1 MTSKSSNVSFFGLLT
16 IVFIV
21 LKLLNKIDWS
31 WFWVLSPLF
40 LPVTIIIIGVLIWAV
55 VKGVFKTIKQR
66 NGIKIFE
73 KIKDN
78 KLDNNLSEKYKSKW
92 QERYSQVLESQKKI
106 ENLKKGKYDEGLENF
121 NINNP
126 KK

>member
-92 QERYSQVLESQKKI
+92 QERYSQVLENQKKI

>member
-66 NGIKIFE
+66 NGIKILE

>member
-1 MTSKSSNVSFFGLLT
+1 MTSKSSSVSFFGLLT

-31 WFWVLSPLF
+31 WSWVLSPLF

-66 NGIKIFE
+66 NGIKILE

-92 QERYSQVLESQKKI
+92 QERYSQVLENQKKI

>member
-1 MTSKSSNVSFFGLLT
+1 MTSKSSSVSFFGLLT

-66 NGIKIFE
+66 NGIKILE

-92 QERYSQVLESQKKI
+92 QERYSQVLENQKKI